1 MGWLRRDDS
10 KEEKHPSG
18 VSRHIG
24 YLVVTSV
31 LVSIAL
37 TILYLVVSNSIAKHK
52 NNSVVTVL
60 FFFSYLNV
68 SLPIANPKI
77 GNISVDNLLFLL
89 LFFITNYLK

>member
-10 KEEKHPSG
+10 KEEKHLSG

-24 YLVVTSV
+24 YLASV
-31 LVSIAL
+31 AL
-37 TILYLVVSNSIAKHK
+37 TILYLVVSNAIAQHK

-77 GNISVDNLLFLL
+77 GNSSLDNFLVL
-89 LFFITNYLK
+89 FIT